1 MSLEKLFCEPVS
13 IGLVLIHFKHNQL
26 CMVTC
31 AARIMVLIHFKHN
44 QLCMVTCAAR
54 IVGQSPDFFH
64 IISVDSLRRMPSN
77 HSGQVSS
84 CVFTAEVC
92 HCSAD
97 T

>member
-1 MSLEKLFCEPVS
+1 MCLKKVFGEPVS
-13 IGLVLIHFKHNQL
+13 IGL
-26 CMVTC
+26 
-31 AARIMVLIHFKHN
+31 VLIHFKHN

-64 IISVDSLRRMPSN
+64 IISVDSLRHMPSN

-84 CVFTAEVC
+84 RVFTAEVC

>member
-1 MSLEKLFCEPVS
+1 MCLEKVFCEPVS

-31 AARIMVLIHFKHN
+31 AAR
-44 QLCMVTCAAR
+44 T
-54 IVGQSPDFFH
+54 PDFFH
-64 IISVDSLRRMPSN
+64 IISVDSLRRMLSN

-84 CVFTAEVC
+84 RVFTAEVC

-97 T
+97 TSK